1 MVDIV
6 EQQGAA
12 ARRFQ
17 GSGLTRSNGAGG
29 RQAPEQLNFQRGFVQ
44 ILAAD
49 RDKSMVSMR
58 TRGVNR
64 PR

>member
-6 EQQGAA
+6 EQQCAA

-17 GSGLTRSNGAGG
+17 GSGLTRPNGAGG
-29 RQAPEQLNFQRGFVQ
+29 RHPSEQLNFQGSFVR
-44 ILAAD
+44 ILAAN
-49 RDKSMVSMR
+49 RDKSMISKR